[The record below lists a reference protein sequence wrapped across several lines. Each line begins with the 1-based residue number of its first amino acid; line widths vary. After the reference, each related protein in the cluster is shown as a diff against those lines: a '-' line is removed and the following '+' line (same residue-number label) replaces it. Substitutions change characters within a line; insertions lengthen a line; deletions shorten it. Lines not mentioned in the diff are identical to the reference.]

1 MKKHHRSDFY
11 IFFIVDAVCGI
22 FAVIYLFTMLYGL
35 LFLPYYGFLE
45 DALMVQYFLSI
56 GILC

>member
-11 IFFIVDAVCGI
+11 IFFIVDAVCVI

-35 LFLPYYGFLE
+35 LFYLIMDFLKM
-45 DALMVQYFLSI
+45 L
-56 GILC
+56 